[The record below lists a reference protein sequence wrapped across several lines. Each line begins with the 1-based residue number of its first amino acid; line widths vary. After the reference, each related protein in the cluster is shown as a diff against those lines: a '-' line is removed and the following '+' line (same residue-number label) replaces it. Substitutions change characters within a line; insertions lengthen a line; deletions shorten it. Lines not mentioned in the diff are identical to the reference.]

1 MVELLL
7 WGGVQGW
14 ASSLGLVGLVGV
26 GGVVVVLLGGVAVLL
41 GGGGQG
47 LGCSLAS
54 LKLEVVVPSSFILL
68 ICEIRG

>member
-7 WGGVQGW
+7 WGGVQSR

-26 GGVVVVLLGGVAVLL
+26 GGVVAVLL
-41 GGGGQG
+41 GGGAQG
-47 LGCSLAS
+47 LGCSPAS
-54 LKLEVVVPSSFILL
+54 PKLEVVVPSSFILL